1 MAGLMGR
8 AHAILSASG
17 SDRWIHCGPSP
28 RLEETLPEVQ
38 TDDAAEGTLGH
49 DMAKMFLKARLDND
63 GGVPPDYELATFRSH
78 RLWSADL
85 EKAVVE
91 YVDYIMGEFARA
103 QAIDASARL
112 QIEMMAD
119 FSEWV
124 PEGFGT
130 ADATILYGDVLEVI
144 DLKLGQGLIVSAV
157 DNSQARLY
165 ALGRLRAYE
174 GFWDVKTV
182 VCKICQPRRDR
193 NSEQR
198 IPVDEL
204 LRWAKEVVVPAAER
218 AWKGEGEFNPGDWC
232 LFCKAAPTCA
242 ARIKQA
248 VDVFDAI
255 EKAAPP
261 ASPAMLTMEEIAL
274 LLPRLDQAISVINSL
289 KKYAMAQALAGVEV
303 PGYKLVEGRA
313 TRKYVDDLAVAK
325 AVAASGVPEAL
336 IWTRKLIGLTEMG
349 KVMGK
354 KPFKTVLE
362 DAGLVHKPPGAPK
375 LVTADDPRPA
385 IDRAAAA
392 ARNFADNPIE
402 ETETE

>member
-1 MAGLMGR
+1 MAGITGR

-17 SDRWIHCGPSP
+17 SERWINCSPSA
-28 RLEETLPEVQ
+28 RLEEKLPEVN
-38 TDDAAEGTLGH
+38 TDDALEGTLGH
-49 DMAKMFLKARLDND
+49 DMAKMFLRARLDND
-63 GGVPPDYELATFRSH
+63 GGVPPDYELATHRSH

-85 EKAVVE
+85 ERATLD
-91 YVDYIMGEFARA
+91 YVDYIMGEYARA
-103 QAIDASARL
+103 QAIDESARL
-112 QIEMMAD
+112 QIEMTAD

-130 ADATILYGDVLEVI
+130 ADATILYGDTLEVI
-144 DLKLGQGLIVSAV
+144 DLKLGQGIIVSAV

-174 GFWDVKTV
+174 GFWSVKTV

-198 IPVDEL
+198 IPVEEL

-218 AWKGEGEFNPGDWC
+218 AWKGGGEFVPGDWC
-232 LFCKAAPTCA
+232 TFCKLAPTCA

-255 EKAAPP
+255 EQAAPP
-261 ASPAMLTMEEIAL
+261 ASPAALTMEEIAK
-274 LLPRLDQAISVINSL
+274 LLPRLDIALSVINSL
-289 KKYAMAQALAGVEV
+289 KKYAYEQALAGVEV
-303 PGYKLVEGRA
+303 PGYKLVEGRS

-325 AVAASGVPEAL
+325 AVVASGVAEPL
-336 IWTRKLIGLTEMG
+336 IWTRKLIGVTEMG

-362 DAGLVHKPPGAPK
+362 DAGLVHKPPGKPT

-392 ARNFADNPIE
+392 ARNFADNPIQE
-402 ETETE
+402 DENQ